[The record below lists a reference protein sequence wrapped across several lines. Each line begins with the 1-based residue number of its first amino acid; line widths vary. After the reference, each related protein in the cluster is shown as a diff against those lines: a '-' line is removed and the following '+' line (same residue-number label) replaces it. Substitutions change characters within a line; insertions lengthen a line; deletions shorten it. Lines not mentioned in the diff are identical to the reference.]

1 MLIPDCDF
9 CHLPQK
15 TLGAVLFGP
24 PNDNF
29 QIQKLYCCI
38 DCWQRLTIAD
48 LPASSLQKVSPKSHK
63 EVSSF
68 LNDLAA
74 KYKELDRNEKA
85 KKPRNGHPKVLKI
98 KKNGNHQ

>member
-15 TLGAVLFGP
+15 TLGAILFGP

-29 QIQKLYCCI
+29 QSQKLYCCI

-48 LPASSLQKVSPKSHK
+48 FPAASLQNVSPKSHK

-68 LNDLAA
+68 LNGLAA
-74 KYKELDRNEKA
+74 KHNEKN
-85 KKPRNGHPKVLKI
+85 KKTRNGHLKI
-98 KKNGNHQ
+98 LKTKKNGNHQ